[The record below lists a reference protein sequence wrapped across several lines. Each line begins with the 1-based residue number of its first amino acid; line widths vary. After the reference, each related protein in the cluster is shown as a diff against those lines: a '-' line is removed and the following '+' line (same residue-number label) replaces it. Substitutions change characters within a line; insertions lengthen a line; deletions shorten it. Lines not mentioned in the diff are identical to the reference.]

1 MTRARDLAAF
11 VSNADGDIKF
21 DTDTLFIDSSANKVG
36 IRTNIPPHALSVFG
50 TGAGNATVQIEGEGG
65 ADPTINFLA
74 NNTQHWAMG
83 IDDSDSDTFKIS
95 EHSALG
101 TNDYLNIDVNGNV
114 GIGITSP
121 PHNLTTTV
129 NAANSDF
136 LGSAGSYALGV
147 QNADTTAG
155 NAASIAFGHGGFN
168 FTTFISSVRTGTGD
182 NPKGDLVFGGRPS
195 DGGTFTERARLTP
208 DGLTFNGDTAAA
220 NALDDYEEG
229 TFTLTWTG
237 TAGTN
242 GPASTDFKYV
252 KIGNSIIFNGN
263 TGATVPTAAGELSL
277 NGLPFAANG
286 HVAGCAIL
294 YRNLTAPSGAHTL
307 TAFINSTNTR
317 IEPFW
322 SAQGTYVK
330 LNSSHINSNGSQDM
344 YFAGCYRT
352 L

>member
-21 DTDTLFIDSSANKVG
+21 DTDTLFIDSSAN
-36 IRTNIPPHALSVFG
+36 R
-50 TGAGNATVQIEGEGG
+50 
-65 ADPTINFLA
+65 
-74 NNTQHWAMG
+74 
-83 IDDSDSDTFKIS
+83 
-95 EHSALG
+95 
-101 TNDYLNIDVNGNV
+101 V
-114 GIGITSP
+114 GIGTATPSTALHVKGRTFTVDGAAASDSPRLNLDLDGTNKASVLLNRVTDDLQLTVDGDNLITF
-121 PHNLTTTV
+121 T
-129 NAANSDF
+129 ANSGEKVRIDDDGLKF
-136 LGSAGSYALGV
+136 LGDSA
-147 QNADTTAG
+147 AD
-155 NAASIAFGHGGFN
+155 
-168 FTTFISSVRTGTGD
+168 
-182 NPKGDLVFGGRPS
+182 
-195 DGGTFTERARLTP
+195 
-208 DGLTFNGDTAAA
+208 
-220 NALDDYEEG
+220 NALDDYEQG

-237 TAGTN
+237 TGGTN
-242 GPASTDFKYV
+242 GPDSTAFKYV

-294 YRNLTAPSGAHTL
+294 YRQLTAPSGAHTL

>member
-182 NPKGDLVFGGRPS
+182 NP
-195 DGGTFTERARLTP
+195 
-208 DGLTFNGDTAAA
+208 
-220 NALDDYEEG
+220 
-229 TFTLTWTG
+229 
-237 TAGTN
+237 
-242 GPASTDFKYV
+242 
-252 KIGNSIIFNGN
+252 
-263 TGATVPTAAGELSL
+263 
-277 NGLPFAANG
+277 
-286 HVAGCAIL
+286 
-294 YRNLTAPSGAHTL
+294 
-307 TAFINSTNTR
+307 
-317 IEPFW
+317 
-322 SAQGTYVK
+322 
-330 LNSSHINSNGSQDM
+330 
-344 YFAGCYRT
+344 
-352 L
+352 